1 MVCMPWQL
9 RVLEKAPPEA
19 HNPEVVG
26 GYSLRPG
33 VFTALIAAYAG
44 RNDLAGARSVLA
56 DILAA
61 GLRPYPPDFL
71 PLLYKCVAGL
81 CPLRLP
87 KASRP
92 CQSCAHMVKI

>member
-9 RVLEKAPPEA
+9 RVLEKAPLEA
-19 HNPEVVG
+19 HNGEVVG
-26 GYSLRPG
+26 YSRRPG

-61 GLRPYPPDFL
+61 GSRPYPPDFL

-81 CPLRLP
+81 CPL
-87 KASRP
+87 
-92 CQSCAHMVKI
+92 